1 MKPCPH
7 CAGQLSDDAQFCQHC
22 MTNLAGTPA
31 VLIPSVSVTRV
42 SVIDVDMPFGSM
54 VKFMI
59 KWALAAIPA
68 VIILFIVGAILAG
81 ILAGVAGT

>member
-7 CAGQLSDDAQFCQHC
+7 CGGQLQDDSQFCRHC
-22 MTNLAGTPA
+22 MTNLAGTAA
-31 VLIPSVSVTRV
+31 VLIPPVTATRV